1 MASEPQAND
10 HRVADADADS
20 DDADSDDADLDDLA
34 LPGVTA
40 TLRRLAADGLGP
52 AMGLAGDWRRRSAID
67 RVARLGPE
75 ELAHRLDD
83 VFRRQS
89 ASLVAYAQRI
99 LGNRDDAEDV
109 VNEAFARVLRA
120 DPDLVAPEALAGYL
134 RAVVRNEALDRG
146 TANTRD
152 RVARR
157 PSTAPP
163 PDGTGAPVDLD
174 AVLTAAERPLEDRV
188 CDDLTLA
195 VALQMLSARQRQCF
209 ALRFVDGLSVSEV
222 AARLSISDGN
232 VKRICH
238 DVRARIAAA
247 LVAA

>member
-1 MASEPQAND
+1 MASEPQADND
-10 HRVADADADS
+10 
-20 DDADSDDADLDDLA
+20 L
-34 LPGVTA
+34 VTV
-40 TLRRLAADGLGP
+40 TLRRLIAEGLGP
-52 AMGLAGDWRRRSAID
+52 ALGLTSDRQRRSAID
-67 RVARLGPE
+67 RVARLGAE
-75 ELAHRLDD
+75 ELGLRLGD
-83 VFRRQS
+83 VYSRQS
-89 ASLVAYAQRI
+89 GSFVAHAQRI
-99 LGNRDDAEDV
+99 LGNREDAEDV

-120 DPDLVAPEALAGYL
+120 DPDLEAPEALAGYL
-134 RAVVRNEALDRG
+134 RTVVRNEALDRG

-157 PSTAPP
+157 TSAAPSA
-163 PDGTGAPVDLD
+163 DGTDEPVDLD
-174 AVLTAAERPLEDRV
+174 ALLAAAERPLEDRV

-209 ALRFVDGLSVSEV
+209 VLRFVHGLTVSEV

-238 DVRARIAAA
+238 DARARIAAA

>member
-1 MASEPQAND
+1 MASEPQADND
-10 HRVADADADS
+10 
-20 DDADSDDADLDDLA
+20 L
-34 LPGVTA
+34 VTV
-40 TLRRLAADGLGP
+40 TLRRLIAEGLGP
-52 AMGLAGDWRRRSAID
+52 ALGLTSDRQRRSAID
-67 RVARLGPE
+67 RVARLGAE
-75 ELAHRLDD
+75 ELGLRLGD
-83 VFRRQS
+83 VYSRQS
-89 ASLVAYAQRI
+89 GSFVAHAQRI
-99 LGNRDDAEDV
+99 LGNREDAEDV

-120 DPDLVAPEALAGYL
+120 DPDLEAPEALAGYL

-157 PSTAPP
+157 ASAAPSA
-163 PDGTGAPVDLD
+163 DGTDEPVDLD
-174 AVLTAAERPLEDRV
+174 ALLAAAERPLEDRV

-209 ALRFVDGLSVSEV
+209 VLRFVHGLTVSEV

-238 DVRARIAAA
+238 DARARIAAA

>member
-1 MASEPQAND
+1 MASEPQADND
-10 HRVADADADS
+10 
-20 DDADSDDADLDDLA
+20 L
-34 LPGVTA
+34 VTV
-40 TLRRLAADGLGP
+40 TLRRLIAEGLGP
-52 AMGLAGDWRRRSAID
+52 ALGLTSDRQRRSAID
-67 RVARLGPE
+67 RVARLGAE
-75 ELAHRLDD
+75 ELGLRLGD
-83 VFRRQS
+83 VYSRQS
-89 ASLVAYAQRI
+89 GSFVAHAQRI
-99 LGNRDDAEDV
+99 LGNREDAEDV

-120 DPDLVAPEALAGYL
+120 DPDLEAPEALAGYL

-157 PSTAPP
+157 ASAAPSA
-163 PDGTGAPVDLD
+163 DGTDEPVDLD
-174 AVLTAAERPLEDRV
+174 ALLAAAERPLEDRV

-209 ALRFVDGLSVSEV
+209 VLRFVDGLTVSEV

-238 DVRARIAAA
+238 DARARIAAA

>member
-1 MASEPQAND
+1 MASEPEADN
-10 HRVADADADS
+10 HIVAD
-20 DDADSDDADLDDLA
+20 
-34 LPGVTA
+34 V
-40 TLRRLAADGLGP
+40 LRRLVAEGLGP
-52 AMGLAGDWRRRSAID
+52 ALGLAGDWRRRSAID
-67 RVARLGPE
+67 RVARLGPD
-75 ELAHRLDD
+75 ELTRRLDD
-83 VFRRQS
+83 VYRGQR
-89 ASLVAYAQRI
+89 AALVAHAQRI
-99 LGNRDDAEDV
+99 LGNREDAEDV

-120 DPDLVAPEALAGYL
+120 DPDLTAPEALAGYL

-152 RVARR
+152 RVARLAGA
-157 PSTAPP
+157 APP
-163 PDGTGAPVDLD
+163 PDGTGTAAAPVDLD
-174 AVLTAAERPLEDRV
+174 ALLTAAERPVEDRV

>member
-10 HRVADADADS
+10 HPVAADRADESDATGDR
-20 DDADSDDADLDDLA
+20 A

-40 TLRRLAADGLGP
+40 TLRRLIAEGLGP
-52 AMGLAGDWRRRSAID
+52 VMGLTSDRQRRSAID

-75 ELAHRLDD
+75 QLGLRLDD
-83 VFRRQS
+83 LYRRQS
-89 ASLVAYAQRI
+89 ASLVAHAHRI
-99 LGNRDDAEDV
+99 LGNREDAEDV
-109 VNEAFARVLRA
+109 VHEAFVRVLRA
-120 DPDLVAPEALAGYL
+120 DPDLEAPEALAAYL

-152 RVARR
+152 RMARR
-157 PSTAPP
+157 ANAAPP
-163 PDGTGAPVDLD
+163 VDGTDAPVDLD
-174 AVLTAAERPLEDRV
+174 ALLAAAERPLEDRV

-195 VALQMLSARQRQCF
+195 VALQMLSVRQRQCF
-209 ALRFVDGLSVSEV
+209 ALRFIDGLTVSEV

-238 DVRARIAAA
+238 DARTRIAAA